1 MGGREG
7 GRGERCEGNTGIGKG
22 RVRDTRGIWRRED
35 RKMESGEERE
45 VGKGDGGDKKR
56 TEVAENDDEGVR
68 RHTWRFSY

>member
-1 MGGREG
+1 M
-7 GRGERCEGNTGIGKG
+7 
-22 RVRDTRGIWRRED
+22 RDTRGIWRRED